1 MKDYKLSNT
10 IRHAPFIGIYSD
22 PNSIVSEKKSK
33 SKSKSKSKPISPSKT
48 KKIRTKPVPRQ
59 RVKATAADTPSAAP
73 VPILSPLLEMIQAV
87 EEPRVKRVQPKPKPR
102 ARVKP
107 VKPEPVVVPS
117 RVVRRPFNLLEPTQ
131 RIQLKPRVR
140 RSSVFF
146 KANADKGS
154 PNKANADKGSPNKE
168 NATKSN
174 ETLKKQLLIK
184 GARVNRMPV
193 LNHPL
198 LRMSLKAR
206 KAAQS
211 RPLVTIR
218 E

>member
-1 MKDYKLSNT
+1 MKDYKLSNA

-22 PNSIVSEKKSK
+22 PNSIVSEKKK
-33 SKSKSKSKPISPSKT
+33 RSKSKSKPISPSKT
-48 KKIRTKPVPRQ
+48 KKIRTKPIPRQ
-59 RVKATAADTPSAAP
+59 RVKPSTATA
-73 VPILSPLLEMIQAV
+73 PILSPLLDILQTV

-146 KANADKGS
+146 KGS
-154 PNKANADKGSPNKE
+154 PNKG
-168 NATKSN
+168 NATKAN

>member
-1 MKDYKLSNT
+1 MKDYKISNA

-33 SKSKSKSKPISPSKT
+33 SKKTKSKSIPKPISPSKT

-59 RVKATAADTPSAAP
+59 RVKPVAATAAP
-73 VPILSPLLEMIQAV
+73 VPILSPLLDILQTV
-87 EEPRVKRVQPKPKPR
+87 EPRVKRVQPKPKPR

-107 VKPEPVVVPS
+107 EPVVPK
-117 RVVRRPFNLLEPTQ
+117 VVRRPFNLLEPAQ

-146 KANADKGS
+146 KANAT
-154 PNKANADKGSPNKE
+154 KANANKT
-168 NATKSN
+168 NAN

-184 GARVNRMPV
+184 GSHVNRMPA

-211 RPLVTIR
+211 RPLEMIR

>member
-1 MKDYKLSNT
+1 
-10 IRHAPFIGIYSD
+10 
-22 PNSIVSEKKSK
+22 
-33 SKSKSKSKPISPSKT
+33 
-48 KKIRTKPVPRQ
+48 
-59 RVKATAADTPSAAP
+59 
-73 VPILSPLLEMIQAV
+73 LSPLLDILETV

-107 VKPEPVVVPS
+107 EPVKPVVVPS

-146 KANADKGS
+146 KANAGKANAGKANADKANADKANAGKANADKANAGKGS
-154 PNKANADKGSPNKE
+154 PNKA
-168 NATKSN
+168 N

>member
-1 MKDYKLSNT
+1 MKDYKLSNA

-22 PNSIVSEKKSK
+22 PNSIVSEKKK
-33 SKSKSKSKPISPSKT
+33 RSKSKSKPISPSKT

-59 RVKATAADTPSAAP
+59 RVKPSAEPA
-73 VPILSPLLEMIQAV
+73 PILSPLLDILQTV

-107 VKPEPVVVPS
+107 APVKPVPVVVPS

-146 KANADKGS
+146 KANSD
-154 PNKANADKGSPNKE
+154 KANA
-168 NATKSN
+168 
-174 ETLKKQLLIK
+174 TLKKQLLLK
-184 GARVNRMPV
+184 GERVNRMPA

-211 RPLVTIR
+211 RPLGTIR

>member
-1 MKDYKLSNT
+1 MKDYKLSNA

-33 SKSKSKSKPISPSKT
+33 SKKTKTNSKPKPISPSKT

-59 RVKATAADTPSAAP
+59 RVKPIATDAATPP
-73 VPILSPLLEMIQAV
+73 VPILSPLLDILQTV

-107 VKPEPVVVPS
+107 EPVKPVP
-117 RVVRRPFNLLEPTQ
+117 RVVRRPFNLLEPAQ

-146 KANADKGS
+146 KANSDKANAGKGS
-154 PNKANADKGSPNKE
+154 PTKANADKA
-168 NATKSN
+168 NA
-174 ETLKKQLLIK
+174 TLKKQLLLK
-184 GARVNRMPV
+184 GERVNRMPA

-211 RPLVTIR
+211 RPLGTIR

>member
-1 MKDYKLSNT
+1 MKDYKISNA

-33 SKSKSKSKPISPSKT
+33 SKKSKSIPKPISPSKT

-59 RVKATAADTPSAAP
+59 RVKATAADAPTAAP
-73 VPILSPLLEMIQAV
+73 VPILSPLLEIQAV
-87 EEPRVKRVQPKPKPR
+87 EPRVKRVQPKPKPR

-107 VKPEPVVVPS
+107 EPVVP
-117 RVVRRPFNLLEPTQ
+117 RVVRRPFNLLEPAQ

-146 KANADKGS
+146 KANATKANATKGS
-154 PNKANADKGSPNKE
+154 PNKTNA
-168 NATKSN
+168 N

-184 GARVNRMPV
+184 GSRVNRMPA

-206 KAAQS
+206 KAAQL
-211 RPLVTIR
+211 RPLEMIR

>member
-1 MKDYKLSNT
+1 MKDYKLSNA

-22 PNSIVSEKKSK
+22 PNSIVSEKKK
-33 SKSKSKSKPISPSKT
+33 RSKSKSKPISPSKT

-59 RVKATAADTPSAAP
+59 RVKPSAEPA
-73 VPILSPLLEMIQAV
+73 PILSPLLDILQTV

-107 VKPEPVVVPS
+107 APVKPVPVVVPS

-146 KANADKGS
+146 KANSDKANAGKGS
-154 PNKANADKGSPNKE
+154 PTKANADKA
-168 NATKSN
+168 NA
-174 ETLKKQLLIK
+174 TLKKQLLLK
-184 GARVNRMPV
+184 GERVNRMPA

-211 RPLVTIR
+211 RPLGTIR

>member
-1 MKDYKLSNT
+1 MKDYKLSNA

-22 PNSIVSEKKSK
+22 PNSIVSEKKKK
-33 SKSKSKSKPISPSKT
+33 SKSKSKPKPISPSKT

-59 RVKATAADTPSAAP
+59 RVKSTAPTAS
-73 VPILSPLLEMIQAV
+73 VPILSPLLDILQTV
-87 EEPRVKRVQPKPKPR
+87 EPRVKRVQPKPKPR

-107 VKPEPVVVPS
+107 EHVVVPS

-146 KANADKGS
+146 KANAT
-154 PNKANADKGSPNKE
+154 KGSPNKE
-168 NATKSN
+168 N
-174 ETLKKQLLIK
+174 ETLKKQLILK
-184 GARVNRMPV
+184 GERVNRMPA

-211 RPLVTIR
+211 RPLGTIR